1 MVGTLR
7 LLALARRG
15 PWQGPQF
22 RKLPLLSARSPAC
35 PSVTGSLPRASHPQ
49 RPPRSPA
56 LWPALRSPVFPR
68 RRDVRL
74 HVQYTPGPACPSV
87 RPPPGAGIVGAGS
100 LPVSAPSRGL
110 TPHPAGSDLS
120 VRSWRPRSP
129 RPPWAQ
135 RGDLELEKPLL
146 LPCLAPRT
154 PGDQATATMRGPCP
168 PLGVPCSGQ
177 EDHPDERAPWNSH
190 VETM

>member
-1 MVGTLR
+1 MAGPTVPEASSAERAVPGLSFRDR
-7 LLALARRG
+7 LVALSVPSSASSALTGAVACAAISCLPKAQGCPAARTVHARFRLSVCPPARRRARG
-15 PWQGPQF
+15 PWVPG
-22 RKLPLLSARSPAC
+22 RSP
-35 PSVTGSLPRASHPQ
+35 SQRHRAT
-49 RPPRSPA
+49 PPRDP
-56 LWPALRSPVFPR
+56 
-68 RRDVRL
+68 
-74 HVQYTPGPACPSV
+74 
-87 RPPPGAGIVGAGS
+87 
-100 LPVSAPSRGL
+100 

-146 LPCLAPRT
+146 LPCLAPGT
-154 PGDQATATMRGPCP
+154 PGDQATATTRGPCP